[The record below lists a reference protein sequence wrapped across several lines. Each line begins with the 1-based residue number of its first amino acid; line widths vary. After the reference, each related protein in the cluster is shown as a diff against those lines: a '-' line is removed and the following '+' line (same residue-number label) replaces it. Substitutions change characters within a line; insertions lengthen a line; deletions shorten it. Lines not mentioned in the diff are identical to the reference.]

1 MILVKL
7 MTCLHPPKTM
17 LNLSKRAETESLAQH
32 CGIGQCVCVCFVCM
46 AGGGG
51 GAGIKEMNPNP
62 IIVLPFGAE
71 SYITRQ
77 ISTVSQVLLTFIV
90 A

>member
-1 MILVKL
+1 M
-7 MTCLHPPKTM
+7 
-17 LNLSKRAETESLAQH
+17 
-32 CGIGQCVCVCFVCM
+32 CVCVSM
-46 AGGGG
+46 GGGG
-51 GAGIKEMNPNP
+51 GGVEEMNPNP
-62 IIVLPFGAE
+62 IKVFPFAAE

>member
-17 LNLSKRAETESLAQH
+17 LNLSKKGEIESLAQH
-32 CGIGQCVCVCFVCM
+32 CRIGQCVCVSM
-46 AGGGG
+46 GGGG
-51 GAGIKEMNPNP
+51 GGVEEMNPNP
-62 IIVLPFGAE
+62 IKVLPFGAE

>member
-1 MILVKL
+1 MILV
-7 MTCLHPPKTM
+7 
-17 LNLSKRAETESLAQH
+17 N
-32 CGIGQCVCVCFVCM
+32 V
-46 AGGGG
+46 
-51 GAGIKEMNPNP
+51 GIKEMNPNP
-62 IIVLPFGAE
+62 IIVLLFGAE

>member
-7 MTCLHPPKTM
+7 MTCLHPPKTV
-17 LNLSKRAETESLAQH
+17 LNLSKRAEIESLAQH
-32 CGIGQCVCVCFVCM
+32 CRIGQCVCVCVVCLWV
-46 AGGGG
+46 GVGVGSNR
-51 GAGIKEMNPNP
+51 IK
-62 IIVLPFGAE
+62 VLPFGAE

-77 ISTVSQVLLTFIV
+77 ISTVSQVLLTFII

>member
-17 LNLSKRAETESLAQH
+17 LNLSKKGEIESLAQH
-32 CGIGQCVCVCFVCM
+32 CRIGQCVCVSM
-46 AGGGG
+46 GGGG
-51 GAGIKEMNPNP
+51 GGVEEMNPNP
-62 IIVLPFGAE
+62 IKVLPFGAE

-77 ISTVSQVLLTFIV
+77 IFTVSQVLLTFIV

>member
-1 MILVKL
+1 M
-7 MTCLHPPKTM
+7 
-17 LNLSKRAETESLAQH
+17 
-32 CGIGQCVCVCFVCM
+32 CVCVSM
-46 AGGGG
+46 GGGG
-51 GAGIKEMNPNP
+51 GGVEEMNPNP
-62 IIVLPFGAE
+62 IKVLPLGAE

>member
-17 LNLSKRAETESLAQH
+17 LNLSKKGEIESLAQH
-32 CGIGQCVCVCFVCM
+32 CRIGQCVCVCVSM
-46 AGGGG
+46 GGGG
-51 GAGIKEMNPNP
+51 GGVEEMNPNP
-62 IIVLPFGAE
+62 IKVLPFGAE

>member
-1 MILVKL
+1 MILVKQ

-17 LNLSKRAETESLAQH
+17 LNLSKKGEIESLAQH
-32 CGIGQCVCVCFVCM
+32 CRIGQCVCVSM
-46 AGGGG
+46 GEGGGG
-51 GAGIKEMNPNP
+51 VEEMNPNP
-62 IIVLPFGAE
+62 IKVLPFGAE

>member
-1 MILVKL
+1 M
-7 MTCLHPPKTM
+7 
-17 LNLSKRAETESLAQH
+17 
-32 CGIGQCVCVCFVCM
+32 CVCVSM
-46 AGGGG
+46 GGGG
-51 GAGIKEMNPNP
+51 GGVEEMNPNP
-62 IIVLPFGAE
+62 IKVLPFVAE

>member
-1 MILVKL
+1 
-7 MTCLHPPKTM
+7 M
-17 LNLSKRAETESLAQH
+17 LNLSKKGEIESLAQH
-32 CGIGQCVCVCFVCM
+32 CRIGQCVCVSM
-46 AGGGG
+46 GGGEGGGG
-51 GAGIKEMNPNP
+51 VEEMNPNP
-62 IIVLPFGAE
+62 IKVLPLGAE

>member
-17 LNLSKRAETESLAQH
+17 LNLSKKGEIESLAQH
-32 CGIGQCVCVCFVCM
+32 CRIGQCVCVCVYGWGW
-46 AGGGG
+46 GGVE
-51 GAGIKEMNPNP
+51 EMNPNP
-62 IIVLPFGAE
+62 IKVLPFGAE

-77 ISTVSQVLLTFIV
+77 ISTVSQVLLTFI
-90 A
+90 AA